1 MSGRMGESGWQGE
14 GVVVLLNRAEWP
26 WRADPKSAI
35 AQPKSSMSR
44 AKKVVKKMSMFG
56 MIFMM
61 AKSTGER
68 TDESTKYEA
77 SGETHR
83 RLRDY

>member
-1 MSGRMGESGWQGE
+1 
-14 GVVVLLNRAEWP
+14 
-26 WRADPKSAI
+26 
-35 AQPKSSMSR
+35 MSR
-44 AKKVVKKMSMFG
+44 AKKVLKKMSMFG

-61 AKSTGER
+61 AKSTRKR

-83 RLRDY
+83 RLQDY